1 MKKALVH
8 DWFSVYAGAERCVE
22 SFTNIW
28 DDFDIFSLVDF
39 LDPKDREI
47 ILKGKIS
54 QTSFIQNL
62 PLSKNKFRNYLPL
75 FPFAIE
81 QFDLS
86 EYDIILSS
94 SHAVAKG
101 VLTRHDQ
108 LHISYIHTP
117 IRYAWDMYLNYLEQ
131 NSLQSGFKSL
141 LARYFLH
148 KIRLWDIACAN
159 RVDLY
164 IANSNF
170 VSNRIR
176 KIYRKD
182 SKVIYPPVD
191 TNKFKINSK
200 KDDFYIT
207 VSRLVA
213 YKKVDLIVRA
223 FNENG
228 KKLVVI
234 GDGNEM
240 TRIKSIARSNI
251 EILGFQDSKISADM
265 MSRAKAFVFAAIED
279 FGITPVEAQ
288 ACGTPVIC
296 LNRGGARESVID
308 GVSGVYFADQN
319 VQGIVEAVDKFEKNL
334 DKFDSNIIKAHAGRF
349 SKERFESEIKEF
361 VEDSYDKFRFG
372 GIDALRK

>member
-39 LDPKDREI
+39 LDSKDREI

-81 QFDLS
+81 QLDLR
-86 EYDIILSS
+86 EYDLVLSS

-296 LNRGGARESVID
+296 LDKGGARESVID

-319 VQGIVEAVDKFEKNL
+319 VQSIVEAVDKFEKNL

-361 VEDSYDKFRFG
+361 VEDSYGKFRFG